1 MNKCH
6 KTAEGQ
12 EGSNESYVDYLLSF
26 YWNEKIQ
33 LDKNIAREIA
43 KKAFGKKMLVFGL
56 GYDSLFWYHA
66 TKGQTYFIE
75 DDEDFI
81 FFNKDLLKNIIPY
94 NYYGTSVSKSLDFL
108 KNPSGSYYSLTP
120 PIELIKLAPYDVIF
134 VDGPKG
140 FRSDLPGRL
149 HPIKWSS
156 NLINNSGSIYI
167 DDAGRELEEKAINEY
182 LPEARFLKTN
192 RGNTVAIYDNEQIP

>member
-1 MNKCH
+1 MNEQDKSE
-6 KTAEGQ
+6 A
-12 EGSNESYVDYLLSF
+12 YIDYLLTC
-26 YWNEKIQ
+26 YWNEEIQ
-33 LDKNIAREIA
+33 VDKNIACEIA

-75 DDEDFI
+75 DNEDFI
-81 FFNKDLLKNIIPY
+81 FYNKDLIKNIIPY
-94 NYYGTSVSKSLDFL
+94 NYHGTSVSKSLDFL
-108 KNPSGSYYSLTP
+108 KNPSGSYYSLSP

-140 FRSDLPGRL
+140 FRSDLAGRL

-156 NLINNSGSIYI
+156 NLINDRGSIYI
-167 DDAGRELEEKAINEY
+167 DDADRELETKAVEKY
-182 LPEARFLKTN
+182 LPGARFLNTD
-192 RGNTVAIYDNEQIP
+192 RGNMIAIYDNK

>member
-1 MNKCH
+1 MNEQDKSE
-6 KTAEGQ
+6 A
-12 EGSNESYVDYLLSF
+12 YIDYLLNC
-26 YWNEKIQ
+26 YWNEEIQ
-33 LDKNIAREIA
+33 VDKDVACEIA

-56 GYDSLFWYHA
+56 GYDSLFWHHA
-66 TKGQTYFIE
+66 TKGETYFVE

-94 NYYGTSVSKSLDFL
+94 NYHGTSVSKSLDFL
-108 KNPSGSYYSLTP
+108 KNPSDYYSLSP

-140 FRSDLPGRL
+140 FRGDLPGRL

-156 NLINNSGSIYI
+156 NLINNRGSIYI
-167 DDAGRELEEKAINEY
+167 DDAERELEKKAIEKY
-182 LPEARFLKTN
+182 LPEARFLTTN
-192 RGNTVAIYDNEQIP
+192 RENTVAIYENK